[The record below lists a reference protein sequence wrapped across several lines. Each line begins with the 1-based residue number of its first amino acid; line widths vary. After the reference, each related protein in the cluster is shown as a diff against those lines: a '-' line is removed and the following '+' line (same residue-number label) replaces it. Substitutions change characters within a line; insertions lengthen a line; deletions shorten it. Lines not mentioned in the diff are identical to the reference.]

1 MLALAFNQFQ
11 MFQIEG
17 IDFLKKMKQKP
28 NLDLCM
34 FKLICHIESTLTD
47 LYGVVTLIMCSLQIK
62 SCFVCS
68 PCILLLYI
76 KKRQFQLYIFI
87 RRHFLPT
94 KHIYL
99 HYKDRLYSL
108 KKCIVNTNIHI
119 YTTLHTF
126 IMYTKTRSKLPS
138 PSREDF
144 SDRV

>member
-1 MLALAFNQFQ
+1 MSDIYLYSEFFT
-11 MFQIEG
+11 
-17 IDFLKKMKQKP
+17 
-28 NLDLCM
+28 
-34 FKLICHIESTLTD
+34 KLIVIDAPCKESWKM
-47 LYGVVTLIMCSLQIK
+47 VTLIMCSLQIK

-94 KHIYL
+94 KHIYP
-99 HYKDRLYSL
+99 HYKDRIFSL

-126 IMYTKTRSKLPS
+126 IMYTKTRLKLPS
-138 PSREDF
+138 PCREDF